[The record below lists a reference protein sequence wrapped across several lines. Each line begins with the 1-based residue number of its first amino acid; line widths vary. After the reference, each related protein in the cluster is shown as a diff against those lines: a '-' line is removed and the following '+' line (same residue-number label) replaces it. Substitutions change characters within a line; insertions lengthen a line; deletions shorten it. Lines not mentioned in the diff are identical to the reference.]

1 MVGATGVEPARISP
15 KDPKSFASANSA
27 TRPDFQSI
35 FAAAG
40 TTVNTF
46 YGARAWNDEVLRVLE
61 SFAAG
66 GKDDEVDALSGAY
79 ETIGGRG
86 APFEY
91 RVSTH
96 SPAFQF
102 HIRPHGPAHGK
113 RAPALVMRTG
123 TG

>member
-1 MVGATGVEPARISP
+1 MGATGVEPARISP

-27 TRPDFQSI
+27 TRPDCHSI

-91 RVSTH
+91 ESARI
-96 SPAFQF
+96 P
-102 HIRPHGPAHGK
+102 RPFNSIFGHMDRRMGSG
-113 RAPALVMRTG
+113 RLLW
-123 TG
+123 